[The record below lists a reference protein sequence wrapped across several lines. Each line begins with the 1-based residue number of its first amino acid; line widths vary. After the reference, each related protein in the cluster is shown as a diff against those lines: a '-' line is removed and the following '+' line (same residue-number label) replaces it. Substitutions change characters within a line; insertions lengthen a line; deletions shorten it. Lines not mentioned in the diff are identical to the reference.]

1 MAKNLVIGFL
11 SAALVVSL
19 IVHLLPDGPETP
31 PSTPVAIEPVP
42 VAPPQPVES
51 ATTPVPPVTPEPVVE
66 PEPPVDPLVAA
77 LTKAFDAAAEQ
88 PGLAGAAIGFCLIGP
103 DGEVVYAREAE
114 TAQIPAS
121 SLKTLT
127 TATALEVLGPEFVFE
142 TRLGISAP
150 KPTTIAPSKPEA
162 DLVLVGGGDPMLS
175 IKDFEAW
182 AKGLVEAGVQA
193 IPGRV
198 IGDGRV
204 FTGSLFGD
212 FWNWGDIG
220 NGYGSPVA
228 GLNLGH
234 NRFTAVFAPGEKAG
248 DPAKFLGAFPEVPGV
263 SWWNESLTSEE
274 GTGDGI
280 VIHGG
285 ERTAVMHLRGTVPL
299 GGELEV
305 TGAVPDPER
314 FAAHHLRETLIAAG
328 IQVAGTAVAAGELT
342 LKGEAVP
349 EIAEELLVHRSPPL
363 IEIVKSIHEHSDNH
377 ETECVYRTLGLQ
389 AGLPPDEV
397 IRRHWRQRGLEL
409 TGLRMVDG
417 SGLARADHISP
428 ASLARLQHF
437 AAEGPAGESYVGS
450 LLDFGEG
457 RLRFKAGAMS
467 SVRSYT
473 GLIQMESGLHAF
485 ALMLNHYPDGAAVN
499 ELQREVFGILLG
511 PEESEPEP
519 ADPEPQPAAPEAPA
533 PAPAPV
539 ETPSPAAT
547 PVPQ

>member
-1 MAKNLVIGFL
+1 MAKNLVIGLL
-11 SAALVVSL
+11 SAALVISL
-19 IVHLLPDGPETP
+19 IVHLLPDRPEVP
-31 PSTPVAIEPVP
+31 PPAPVAIEPIP
-42 VAPPQPVES
+42 LAPPEPVETPAS
-51 ATTPVPPVTPEPVVE
+51 PVTPVEPEPVVE
-66 PEPPVDPLVAA
+66 PAPPVDPLVAA
-77 LTKAFDAAAEQ
+77 LTKIFDAAAEQ

-175 IKDFEAW
+175 IQDFEAW
-182 AKGLVEAGVQA
+182 AKGLLEAGVQA

-198 IGDGRV
+198 IGDGRT
-204 FTGSLFGD
+204 FPGSLFAD

-220 NGYGSPVA
+220 NGYGSPVS

-248 DPAKFLGAFPEVPGV
+248 DPAKFLRAFPEVPGV
-263 SWWNESLTSEE
+263 SWWNDSLTAEE
-274 GTGDGI
+274 ESGDGI

-285 ERTAVMHLRGTVPL
+285 ERAAVMHLRGTVPL
-299 GGELEV
+299 GGEFEV

-328 IQVAGTAVAAGELT
+328 IQVAGPAVAAGELT

-363 IEIVKSIHEHSDNH
+363 IEIVKSIHESSDNH
-377 ETECVYRTLGLQ
+377 ETECVFRTLGLR
-389 AGLPPDEV
+389 AGLPPAEV
-397 IRRHWRQRGLEL
+397 VRRHWRQRGLEL

-417 SGLARADHISP
+417 SGLARADHITP

-437 AAEGPAGESYVGS
+437 VAEGPAGGSYVGS

-499 ELQREVFGILLG
+499 ELQRAVFGILLG
-511 PEESEPEP
+511 PEESEAEP
-519 ADPEPQPAAPEAPA
+519 AQPDLQPAAPEPPASAAAPPEN
-533 PAPAPV
+533 PA
-539 ETPSPAAT
+539 PAAT